1 MQDDE
6 RRRAYFDLVR
16 YHLGAALDRAL
27 EAIMATS
34 ERPYL
39 SDFANDYFAKG
50 RAEGKA
56 EGARTALV
64 AFITSRGLTL
74 GDEDRARIAACSDV
88 ATLEAWVGRAARAT
102 AVAEIFGG

>member
-1 MQDDE
+1 MQDHD

-39 SDFANDYFAKG
+39 SDFANSYYDKG
-50 RAEGKA
+50 RAA
-56 EGARTALV
+56 HAREAL
-64 AFITSRGLTL
+64 LTVISARAIPV
-74 GDEDRARIAACSDV
+74 GDGERMRIDACTDV
-88 ATLEAWVGRAARAT
+88 GTLDEWLGRAARAT
-102 AVAEIFGG
+102 TIAEIFGD